1 MTFDLASLALMVTL
15 LLPWLTLAL
24 LPITRI
30 ARWVRASLPAT
41 PIVALG
47 LALSSVSVSQN
58 WSGLLLGSAFGVNET
73 NRPFLLV
80 TALAWLAAS
89 WLTIPFIRHAR
100 SSARFVTCFLLAMAG
115 NVALVLSQDAVSFY
129 TAFAVMS
136 LSAYGLINHN
146 GDSAAIFAGKVYI
159 VLAIAGEL
167 LLFAALLGIAQH
179 ATALEFPLAFET
191 RPPHWTIACTVL
203 GFGIKAGLV
212 PLHVSLPLAYA
223 AAPHPAG
230 VALAG
235 AMLNAGILG
244 WLHWLPLGAFE
255 LPVWGVALVAAG
267 LAGVLIATVLGLL
280 QRDARALLGYSSISQ
295 VGLMML
301 FLGAGLLAPDRWQ
314 YILPLLTLFVVHHG
328 IAKTAAF
335 CLCDGARPRR
345 LPAAVWIA
353 LLALPGLALIGVP
366 FSSGFVAKAVLKETL
381 LATGGG
387 VAGIVPWLTAA
398 SVGTVLLMA
407 RWLVL
412 VVDASN
418 ATRSNMRG
426 FAFAMLLIAVSFA
439 APLFIAAPS
448 GLSVL
453 GSATFPLIVGALI
466 AFAVWRIRPE
476 PVIQQVGRVPIGD
489 IARPMARAIAHTAA
503 RTGTLAAAIEH
514 KWRTTSAQ
522 VATGLH
528 ELSAFAAERYAA
540 SRIDQTKRQGA
551 FAVFLVVLALFTTLL
566 VVNSNH

>member
-146 GDSAAIFAGKVYI
+146 GDAAAIFAGKVYI
-159 VLAIAGEL
+159 ALAIAGEL

-345 LPAAVWIA
+345 LPAAVWLA

-366 FSSGFVAKAVLKETL
+366 FSSGFVAKTGLKETL

-412 VVDASN
+412 VVDTSN
-418 ATRSNMRG
+418 AARSNMRG

-453 GSATFPLIVGALI
+453 GSATLPLIVGALI

-476 PVIQQVGRVPIGD
+476 PVIQQVGRVPSGD
-489 IARPMARAIAHTAA
+489 IARPMARGIAHTAA
-503 RTGTLAAAIEH
+503 RTGTLAAAIEQI
-514 KWRTTSAQ
+514 WRTTSAQ
-522 VATGLH
+522 VATWLYG
-528 ELSAFAAERYAA
+528 LSAFAAERYAA
-540 SRIDQTKRQGA
+540 SKIDQTKRQGA
-551 FAVFLVVLALFTTLL
+551 FAVFLVVLVLLTTLL